1 MQRIIISC
9 GSGIATSTMAAMA
22 VKEILSSISKDMEI
36 IKCSVQEIAGYLDE
50 AVLIVSTAQVP
61 FETDIPVVSGVPF
74 LTGMGK
80 EKTIEEITKIL
91 KEVHI

>member
-1 MQRIIISC
+1 MKRIIISC

-22 VKEILSSISKDMEI
+22 VKEILSSMSKDMEI
-36 IKCSVQEIAGYLDE
+36 IKCSVQEIDGYLDG

-61 FETDIPVVSGVPF
+61 FETNVPVISGVPF

-80 EKTIEEITKIL
+80 EKTIEEIKEIL
-91 KEVHI
+91 QKL